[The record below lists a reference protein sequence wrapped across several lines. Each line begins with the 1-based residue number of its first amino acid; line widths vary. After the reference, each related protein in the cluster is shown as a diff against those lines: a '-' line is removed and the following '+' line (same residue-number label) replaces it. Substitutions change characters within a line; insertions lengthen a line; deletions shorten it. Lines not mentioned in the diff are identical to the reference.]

1 MKDPW
6 TDIHDRMNNFELP
19 EPDGLWEGIENR
31 LDYISPAPRRRWQML
46 KVARRVLDIAAAI
59 ALLLMLFNLSLPE
72 ADLTDCISEATDTHT
87 DPDNPVRVNE
97 IAAAPDSVF
106 VTQVPVSSGK
116 MLAATSS
123 LRRASADKYSTAENL
138 VNAQVATVADSTAK
152 PEIATPGED
161 TPPLIVNPSYRQEN
175 ARSGSHRT
183 THDRATGRTKQK
195 VGGLRFNL
203 FTNGT
208 LAAAQQPAGS
218 RGGNIYAPIGS
229 SNVPAGSG
237 VRPMNFPI
245 PADPLVPSQLYGLTD
260 SDKDHLY
267 RDLHHHQPVRV
278 GLTVSYPISQHFAVE
293 TGLSYSYLRSE
304 MKDGTDVN
312 FTAAKQ
318 ELHYLGI
325 PVNLKWR
332 AMSIDRVHLYMSAG
346 GMGEKNISGRISERL
361 VIENKENQTN
371 TEKRHIKQLQWS
383 ANAAVGVECELT
395 PLVGLYAEPGV
406 SYFFDDGSKVS
417 TIYKDKPWNFNIQIG
432 VRLNLGQ

>member
-1 MKDPW
+1 
-6 TDIHDRMNNFELP
+6 
-19 EPDGLWEGIENR
+19 
-31 LDYISPAPRRRWQML
+31 
-46 KVARRVLDIAAAI
+46 
-59 ALLLMLFNLSLPE
+59 
-72 ADLTDCISEATDTHT
+72 
-87 DPDNPVRVNE
+87 
-97 IAAAPDSVF
+97 
-106 VTQVPVSSGK
+106 
-116 MLAATSS
+116 
-123 LRRASADKYSTAENL
+123 
-138 VNAQVATVADSTAK
+138 
-152 PEIATPGED
+152 
-161 TPPLIVNPSYRQEN
+161 
-175 ARSGSHRT
+175 
-183 THDRATGRTKQK
+183 
-195 VGGLRFNL
+195 
-203 FTNGT
+203 
-208 LAAAQQPAGS
+208 
-218 RGGNIYAPIGS
+218 
-229 SNVPAGSG
+229 
-237 VRPMNFPI
+237 
-245 PADPLVPSQLYGLTD
+245 
-260 SDKDHLY
+260 
-267 RDLHHHQPVRV
+267 
-278 GLTVSYPISQHFAVE
+278 
-293 TGLSYSYLRSE
+293 